1 MSVTT
6 VTADNWQEEVLSANG
21 KVLVDLWGTG
31 CAPCVTFAPVLE
43 SFEKNNDTIKVVK
56 VNFDDAVDIAVQL
69 GLKGLPTIYLFEN
82 GEKLKEH
89 TGIMSEEELVA
100 WAL

>member
-1 MSVTT
+1 MSVIK
-6 VTADNWQEEVLSANG
+6 VTGETWHNEVLNASG

-43 SFEKNNDTIKVVK
+43 SFAANNDNIKVVK
-56 VNFDDAVDIAVQL
+56 VNFDDAVDVAVGL

-89 TGIMSEEELVA
+89 TGIMSEAELSA
-100 WAL
+100 WVI